1 MKFRLE
7 TAILDN
13 ILFESQSNLNFVSP
27 AIFLDN
33 STGTGGWILI
43 SVRLW
48 NFKDGGS

>member
-33 STGTGGWILI
+33 STGTGGWIMNILKK
-43 SVRLW
+43 W
-48 NFKDGGS
+48 G